1 MGDLPW
7 LLVYGPFVWPAF
19 VAFAGLVACA
29 VAWSDARRGG
39 RLSADWG
46 RRELARPAREA
57 LADGARSVVTGT
69 LSVEGDAV
77 PGFDA
82 PAPVAA
88 TTARADRRPDSLK
101 DALDRAASV
110 RAPALSVRCDDGS
123 VVHLEGP
130 VAVLAGSR
138 EVWTGCTLP
147 RLDKSLRARVEA
159 ADEAG
164 AAMLTQHHVVLASVL
179 AGDRVQAFGKL
190 VARQDIR
197 TVAVRW
203 TLAPAPEPDAGAGDA
218 ALAAIPL
225 VHDGGAPRVS
235 GPLPRSVWRAAALA
249 ALGAFV
255 GVTVLGEYMTLSARG
270 GGAGSGTVTSRPD
283 QPLAFHSVSNDLLA
297 AATPFRRRE
306 AASRIAHQARRFPK
320 SDREVDAL
328 AALWSLAEDCAVSAD
343 VLARAGRHEAAMDA
357 AERCGT
363 PRARWVGAQVAS
375 LAGYYPRAARMLDGI
390 DAPPEGH
397 RAQDVM
403 AALAYLHAG
412 NYERAAHWMERI
424 AHPDNRDAFNPEF
437 GQAARCAAAALSL
450 RAGHAGAEHDLRA
463 GFEGPQGWR
472 CALFLADAKQGVA
485 RLAVLDEATRVLGAP
500 WGGWRQVASLLRR
513 EAGDRDASAE
523 GFPWADPWAL
533 VKQPVGAVSTPV
545 GLLRVVHASL
555 AALPD
560 GSITRRER
568 YVRAWT
574 ATSLAAFDALTGAH
588 AEALALAARA
598 RADADAVRATASHEL
613 ADFAPPDDDLERLLP
628 HWAGYFPT
636 LDAALALRAGEP
648 ARAKDALTGLAVG
661 DLGDNAAHTLPRF
674 LLGEVG
680 GEPWTER
687 LAELD
692 PVDDWSRLGPGDGAA
707 FVASRDREH
716 GNPFDRA
723 SLAFGAQRLDRGRA
737 SLAAWLSWGD
747 RDPCWRC
754 RASSAVTEVSHVA
767 MTARA
772 LGRRDVQAEA
782 ERSLTAFRAALDRR
796 DHAVLAYLIESM

>member
-39 RLSADWG
+39 HLSADWG
-46 RRELARPAREA
+46 RRAFARPAREA

-82 PAPVAA
+82 PAPAA
-88 TTARADRRPDSLK
+88 VTTARADRRPDSLK

-110 RAPALSVRCDDGS
+110 RAPALSLRCDDGT

-147 RLDKSLRARVEA
+147 RLDKALRARVEA

-164 AAMLTQHHVVLASVL
+164 AAMLTQHHVVLASVQ

-225 VHDGGAPRVS
+225 VHDGGSPRVS
-235 GPLPRSVWRAAALA
+235 GPLPRAVWRAAALA

-255 GVTVLGEYMTLSARG
+255 GVTVLGEYMNLTARG
-270 GGAGSGTVTSRPD
+270 GGAGSGTVASRPD
-283 QPLAFHSVSNDLLA
+283 QPLAFRSVSNDLVT
-297 AATPFRRRE
+297 AATPFRRRA

-320 SDREVDAL
+320 SDREVGAL
-328 AALWSLAEDCAVSAD
+328 AALWSLAEDCAVSAE

-397 RAQDVM
+397 RAQDVT

-412 NYERAAHWMERI
+412 NDERAAYWMERI
-424 AHPDNRDAFNPEF
+424 AHPDNRDAFNPAF

-450 RAGHAGAEHDLRA
+450 RAGRAGAERELRA
-463 GFEGPQGWR
+463 GFEGTQGWR
-472 CALFLADAKQGVA
+472 CALFLADAKQGAA
-485 RLAVLDEATRVLGAP
+485 RLAVLDEAERTLGAP
-500 WGGWRQVASLLRR
+500 WGGYDPIAALLRR
-513 EAGDRDASAE
+513 EAGDREAAPRRPYWAEPRVLLHEPGRLWAFPSAGLHRAVYDDLARAPDATIS
-523 GFPWADPWAL
+523 PRSRAL
-533 VKQPVGAVSTPV
+533 RAWLAVSLATFDSVAGAPADARA
-545 GLLRVVHASL
+545 LL
-555 AALPD
+555 
-560 GSITRRER
+560 
-568 YVRAWT
+568 
-574 ATSLAAFDALTGAH
+574 
-588 AEALALAARA
+588 ARA
-598 RADADAVRATASHEL
+598 RADVDAVGVSGDAEA
-613 ADFAPPDDDLERLLP
+613 ARLLP
-628 HWAGYFPT
+628 DATRLGE
-636 LDAALALRAGEP
+636 LDAAISLRAGDLAA
-648 ARAKDALTGLAVG
+648 ARAALAPLTFADGER
-661 DLGDNAAHTLPRF
+661 DTLPAF
-674 LLGEVG
+674 LAGETDG
-680 GEPWTER
+680 PPWTDSFDGGR
-687 LAELD
+687 RGW
-692 PVDDWSRLGPGDGAA
+692 DDLGPGDGAA
-707 FVASRDREH
+707 FVAARAGRHD
-716 GNPFDRA
+716 NPFDA
-723 SLAFGAQRLDRGRA
+723 STLAFGARRLDRGREA
-737 SLAAWLSWGD
+737 LAAWLSWGD
-747 RDPCWRC
+747 RAPCWRC
-754 RASSAVTEVSHVA
+754 QSSSALAEVSHVA

-782 ERSLTAFRAALDRR
+782 ERSLAAFRAALSRR
-796 DHAVLAYLIESM
+796 EPAVLALLIESM